1 MGYTVG
7 GPPSNLLSTPRI
19 LTTLLHNLLVLLAWV
34 KFMRQSQFSSQ
45 SKKLFDGKVFFKI
58 TFNSFVHVSNN
69 VDRLFYLQKIKIHI
83 EFILIEK
90 MYVSC
95 SVCILKK
102 INILLAFFTFLI
114 LLIVMIKKFLQ
125 NLSQIICLII
135 SVL

>member
-69 VDRLFYLQKIKIHI
+69 VDRLFYLQKIKIYI
-83 EFILIEK
+83 EFMLIEK
-90 MYVSC
+90 MYAQS
-95 SVCILKK
+95 
-102 INILLAFFTFLI
+102 
-114 LLIVMIKKFLQ
+114 
-125 NLSQIICLII
+125 
-135 SVL
+135 